1 MLPRGKLWDRQ
12 PDDPLQESYDHLQ
25 MQHFYSVIRDGLRLD
40 LTVRGYTSLS
50 PEKDFYAKNDEALII
65 CVRLA
70 NIAARPIYQWVPS
83 TCKKDHGH
91 GVSADL
97 SHGEYKLNCVP
108 CEGTLER
115 REIGVG
121 ESVEWQLALFAGEVC
136 SEDPNDIRLY
146 GEEIYED
153 GFCSFAGNID
163 FAYTVSEHS
172 AENDAVISIPISVD
186 MLYMSSFYNVN

>member
-1 MLPRGKLWDRQ
+1 MGTLGPSK
-12 PDDPLQESYDHLQ
+12 PDDPLQGAYDHLQ

-136 SEDPNDIRLY
+136 SEDPSDIRLY
-146 GEEIYED
+146 GEEIYEN
-153 GFCSFAGNID
+153 GFCTFAGNIT
-163 FAYTVSEHS
+163 FAYTVSES
-172 AENDAVISIPISVD
+172 SVENDAVISMPISVE
-186 MLYMSSFYNVN
+186 MLYVSPFYSDYDMN